1 MQSRQP
7 ERAMEAV
14 RRAQRSDPDA
24 PEVQVVLAQLYQSQG
39 EARKAARTFRR
50 ALKADPVSGI
60 VRNAHGVWL
69 CEQDQFDEAD
79 AEFAR
84 AQRDPGYATPG
95 QAIGNAG
102 RCAHRAKRWPRA
114 EAALRHALE
123 FAPEDGTLLYL
134 LADTE
139 LHQGKLLEARA
150 FAQRRDALGD
160 DAATLDLAAR
170 IEDAAGDRAAAA
182 RYRQRLGDAF
192 PAHVPTGEGATTP

>member
-1 MQSRQP
+1 
-7 ERAMEAV
+7 
-14 RRAQRSDPDA
+14 
-24 PEVQVVLAQLYQSQG
+24 VQVVLAQLYQAQG
-39 EARKAARTFRR
+39 KDKKAARTFDR
-50 ALKADPVSGI
+50 ALKAAPTSGM

-69 CEQDQFDEAD
+69 CEKGDFDGAD

-84 AQRDPGYATPG
+84 AQRDPAYGTPL

-102 RCAHRAKRWPRA
+102 RCAHRGQRWPRA

-123 FAPEDGTLLYL
+123 LAPEDPAMLYL

-139 LHQGKLLEARA
+139 FRQGKLLEARA

-170 IEDAAGDRAAAA
+170 IEAAAGDRGAEA

-192 PAHVPTGEGATTP
+192 PAYVPAGEGATTP